1 MSQIVLLVI
10 ELIILSVLLL
20 VLYKIKGK
28 EGIYIFSSIAIV
40 LTSITSLKIINLY
53 EFDVNLGIIP
63 MILFFTSSNILI
75 QKGNPDDTKT
85 VLLISITSLLVSYIV
100 LYLVSLMNASNINLF
115 TSASYDNILE
125 GSIRTFF
132 AVFVTILYSTLLNNK
147 IYYYLKKIKNN
158 ILVSNLF
165 TTIIIQFI
173 ASIIFC
179 LITNIFTK
187 EPLDIIKMIMI
198 RYLVSLCVGILSTV
212 IIYISKF
219 IKIKE

>member
-20 VLYKIKGK
+20 ILYRIKGK